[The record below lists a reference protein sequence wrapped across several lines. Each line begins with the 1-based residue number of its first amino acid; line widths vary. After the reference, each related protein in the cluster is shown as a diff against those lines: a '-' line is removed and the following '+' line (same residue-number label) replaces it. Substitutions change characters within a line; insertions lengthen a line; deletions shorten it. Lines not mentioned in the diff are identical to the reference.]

1 MFSYD
6 KINLS
11 FSFSAIYFLIGIL
24 ILTVYTFYVYRYTL
38 PPISKRKKYLLSFL
52 RLLALLLLLF
62 IFFEPVLT
70 LTKKNIL
77 APSNLFFF
85 DNSRSIQYEDKTNR
99 ASTIKSLALQS
110 INNNRITNTEF
121 YLFGTDIKNVPKDSL
136 INFINFSDASTNF
149 SDIFNKIKISDK
161 NISSITI
168 LSDGNITSGST
179 PIYTAEKLGIPIFTV
194 GIGDSS
200 FKNDVEIKNVN
211 FNEII
216 YSGSSTAILAT
227 IVNKGFA
234 DRTTAI
240 SLYEDNT
247 LAEQQNVVL
256 NRSGINSIEF
266 TYTPKSQGDKKLS
279 LRIAN
284 LDGEENYFNNQKNFY
299 INVLDN
305 KINVLLI
312 AGSPSADLTFIKGAI
327 ETDENIQV
335 NTLTEISSDK
345 FLENSPQ
352 SKLDSV
358 EIIFLLN
365 YPTVKSSNDFFE
377 RVLQKLENK
386 STPFFY
392 LLTTDVSSEKI
403 ERFNNLLPVTIQ
415 SLDKNYLQVQPDI
428 QIQEIK
434 NPIIR
439 SNPIS
444 DWNNLPPIHQPF
456 GVFIPKPE
464 SKVISK
470 IKVNTTPRNV
480 PLIVTRNFGSK
491 RSMIVIGQDIWRW
504 KLQMSTKAPN
514 LFDNFILNSTKWLN
528 SPEQNKKVK
537 IVTSKKSYSA
547 GEEVEFFAQ
556 VYDESLNPVND
567 AEVNITI
574 RNKNES
580 SELTLNGLGNGL
592 YEGKI
597 TLSKPGDYVFTG
609 TASIDSKQLGE
620 DKGIFDIGDID
631 IEMQNT
637 RLNYEF
643 LNLLSSVTKGKY
655 YSPENFDDLLNELER
670 INNSSSKEKFQQSE
684 IRLWSYEWLLVI
696 VVLLFSL
703 EWFIRKRNGL
713 L

>member
-1 MFSYD
+1 MFGFD
-6 KINLS
+6 KIDLS
-11 FSFSAIYFLIGIL
+11 FSFGTIYFVIGIL
-24 ILTVYTFYVYRYTL
+24 ILAAYTFYVYRYTL
-38 PPISKRKKYLLSFL
+38 PPISNGEKIILSFL

-77 APSNLFFF
+77 APVNLFFF
-85 DNSRSIQYEDKTNR
+85 DNSRSIQFEDKTNR
-99 ASTIKSLALQS
+99 ATTLKSLVLQTLNNNK
-110 INNNRITNTEF
+110 INNAEF
-121 YLFGTDIKNVPKDSL
+121 YLFGSDIKNIPRDSL
-136 INFINFSDASTNF
+136 INYLNFSDASTNF
-149 SDIFNKIKISDK
+149 SDIFNTIKTSDK
-161 NISSITI
+161 NISAISII
-168 LSDGNITSGST
+168 SDGNITTGST

-211 FNEII
+211 YNEII
-216 YSGSSTAILAT
+216 YSGSPTTILAT
-227 IVNKGFA
+227 IVNKGFT
-234 DRTTAI
+234 DKTTAV
-240 SLYEDNT
+240 SLYEDNK
-247 LAEQQNVVL
+247 LLEQKNILL
-256 NRSGINSIEF
+256 NKSGINSLEF
-266 TYTPKSQGDKKLS
+266 NYTPQSQGDKKLS

-312 AGSPSADLTFIKGAI
+312 AGSPSADLTFIKSAI
-327 ETDENIQV
+327 ETDKNLRV
-335 NTLTEISSDK
+335 NTLTKISSDK

-352 SKLDSV
+352 SKLDSAD
-358 EIIFLLN
+358 IIFLLN
-365 YPTVKSSNDFFE
+365 YPTANSSNDFFE

-386 STPFFY
+386 STPFFT
-392 LLTTDVSSEKI
+392 LVTIDVSLQKI
-403 ERFNNLLPVTIQ
+403 ARLNNLLPVTIQ

-434 NPIIR
+434 NPIIQ

-444 DWNNLPPIHQPF
+444 DWNNLPPIYQPF
-456 GVFIPKPE
+456 GVFIAKPE
-464 SKVISK
+464 SKIISK
-470 IKVNTTPRNV
+470 VKVNTTPRNV

-491 RSMIVIGQDIWRW
+491 RSIIVIGQDIWRW
-504 KLQMSTKAPN
+504 KLQMSTKAPD

-528 SPEQNKKVK
+528 SPEQNKRVK

-547 GEEVEFFAQ
+547 GEDVEFFAQ

-567 AEVNITI
+567 AEVNIKI
-574 RNKNES
+574 RNNNEA
-580 SELTLNGLGNGL
+580 SELTLNGVGNGL

-597 TLSKPGDYVFTG
+597 TLSKLGDYVFTG

-620 DKGIFDIGDID
+620 DKGIFNIGDID

-637 RLNYEF
+637 RMNYEF
-643 LNLLSSVTKGKY
+643 LNLLSRVTKGKY
-655 YSPENFDDLLNELER
+655 YNPDKYEELLLELER
-670 INNSSSKEKFQQSE
+670 INKYSSKEKIQKSE